1 MAKAPTVI
9 TAGIVVS
16 GRIEGAEDI
25 EVFGAVKG
33 SVHLDGDVF
42 VDEQARVD
50 ADLEVNNLTV
60 HGILVGNVT
69 ASDAIEL
76 ASTAR
81 VIGDLTAPRVIVNG
95 GALYRGT
102 IDMGDIED
110 EIPGESKSSRGKS
123 ARGSS
128 RSSRSA
134 PARAARPEREEPKA
148 AAKPEPKRPSRSRK
162 KAPEPAPEPEPVDDV
177 GDDDDEP
184 ELPKAAA
191 KKKVAV
197 KKRS

>member
-9 TAGIVVS
+9 TAGVVVS

-33 SVHLDGDVF
+33 SIHLDGDVF
-42 VDEQARVD
+42 VDEKARVD

-76 ASTAR
+76 AASAR
-81 VIGDLTAPRVIVNG
+81 VVGDLAAPRVIVQA
-95 GALYRGT
+95 GARYRGA
-102 IDMGDIED
+102 IDMGDIEG
-110 EIPGESKSSRGKS
+110 EIPGEGKGRAGRGRSSGSKGRSSSRP
-123 ARGSS
+123 
-128 RSSRSA
+128 A
-134 PARAARPEREEPKA
+134 PSRAARPE
-148 AAKPEPKRPSRSRK
+148 
-162 KAPEPAPEPEPVDDV
+162 PEPARPAPARRPAKKAEPASEPPEPEPAEA
-177 GDDDDEP
+177 DDEP
-184 ELPKAAA
+184 ELPDAAK

>member
-42 VDEQARVD
+42 VDENARVD
-50 ADLEVNNLTV
+50 ADLEVNNLTI

-76 ASTAR
+76 AASAR
-81 VIGDLTAPRVIVNG
+81 VVGDLTAPRVIVQA

-102 IDMGDIED
+102 IDMGDIEG
-110 EIPGESKSSRGKS
+110 EMPGEGKAGRSKSRASSRAP
-123 ARGSS
+123 ARATSS
-128 RSSRSA
+128 RSAA
-134 PARAARPEREEPKA
+134 PARAARPEPE
-148 AAKPEPKRPSRSRK
+148 PEPKPKPKPSRARPAK
-162 KAPEPAPEPEPVDDV
+162 KDPEPEPVDDV
-177 GDDDDEP
+177 VDDDDEP
-184 ELPKAAA
+184 ELPAAA
-191 KKKVAV
+191 KKKKVAV

>member
-9 TAGIVVS
+9 TAGVVVS

-33 SVHLDGDVF
+33 SIHLDGDVF
-42 VDEQARVD
+42 VDEKARVD

-76 ASTAR
+76 AASAR
-81 VIGDLTAPRVIVNG
+81 VVGDLAAPRVIVQA
-95 GALYRGT
+95 GALYRGA

-110 EIPGESKSSRGKS
+110 EIPGEGKARSGRGRSSGSKGRSSSRP
-123 ARGSS
+123 
-128 RSSRSA
+128 A
-134 PARAARPEREEPKA
+134 PSRAARPEP
-148 AAKPEPKRPSRSRK
+148 KPEPARPAPARPARK
-162 KAPEPAPEPEPVDDV
+162 AEPASEPPEPEAAEA
-177 GDDDDEP
+177 DDEP
-184 ELPKAAA
+184 ELPEAAR